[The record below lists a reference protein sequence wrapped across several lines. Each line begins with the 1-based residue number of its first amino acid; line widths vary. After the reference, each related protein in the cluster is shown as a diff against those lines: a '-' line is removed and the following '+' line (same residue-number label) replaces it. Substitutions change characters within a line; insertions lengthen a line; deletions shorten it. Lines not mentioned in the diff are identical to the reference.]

1 MPRMTAAA
9 PAASQQKVNVSVDM
23 PQNAP
28 ATPPVTEERP
38 PTWFWDLLQE
48 VPKDKW
54 GSVYDVMGFRLDPKP
69 GVQAGAK
76 GFLFQ
81 VFEPITPM
89 WIKQNYGGG
98 KFRCILEMHS
108 KFHKSHEFDVEGQPR
123 YDLTREIPNVPIGS
137 NGSNGSDPALLRI
150 LEQQISKLNEQLAAA
165 QLRGE
170 NNPALSET
178 VNILS
183 TGYKQAIAAVKDQIP
198 ASGDQTAQLTALLTA
213 AEKIATIRQPNGGS
227 SSTLDRLLEAALPK
241 LLEKLVTPVDPMAQI
256 TMFLTIFEKIDAI
269 RGGGGESK
277 PKDWRAMLAEGVVQ
291 KGPEMLRELRETFT
305 VNKDAAEAKRA
316 AAEAQERTATA
327 IRSIPAA
334 NPAPAAPGGTVPT
347 TTVMPSGPL
356 RTVPIDR
363 TNGAAPA
370 DAIPSNVAPVA
381 APGMSPVESDA
392 VANFMQHRIVEMI
405 ADDRDAEDV
414 VDFIEEVD
422 PSMNDLLVQ
431 FSPEMVTTFLSSRPI
446 ISEATQF
453 PNWNAFLTAAQSYIK
468 EIREEDKAIAAAA
481 GAVPS

>member
-1 MPRMTAAA
+1 MPRLTAAA
-9 PAASQQKVNVSVDM
+9 PAATPQKVNVSVDM

-28 ATPPVTEERP
+28 DKLLEEKEERS
-38 PTWFWDLLQE
+38 PTWFWDMLQDI
-48 VPKDKW
+48 PKEKW
-54 GSVYDVMGFRLDPKP
+54 GNTYDVMGFRIDPKP
-69 GVQAGAK
+69 SIAPGGK

-81 VFEPITPM
+81 IFEPITPM

-98 KFRCILEMHS
+98 KFRCILEKNS
-108 KFHKSHEFDVEGQPR
+108 RFLKSHEFDIEGTAI
-123 YDLTREIPNVPIGS
+123 YDLSRERPNVPAANGNGNADIGAFQKEFIS
-137 NGSNGSDPALLRI
+137 VLREELARSREATQGTTQGTDKVVEMLTNASEKAMEI
-150 LEQQISKLNEQLAAA
+150 VTKQTPGATNSTEQLA
-165 QLRGE
+165 QLVTIVKGLMPP
-170 NNPALSET
+170 PATDGGLLGS
-178 VNILS
+178 IL
-183 TGYKQAIAAVKDQIP
+183 KP
-198 ASGDQTAQLTALLTA
+198 
-213 AEKIATIRQPNGGS
+213 
-227 SSTLDRLLEAALPK
+227 

-269 RGGGGESK
+269 RGGGESK

-327 IRSIPAA
+327 IRSIPPA

-363 TNGAAPA
+363 ANGAAPA
-370 DAIPSNVAPVA
+370 DVIPSNVAPVA